1 MTKNNMEENRNS
13 TYGNYEK
20 EKEKESD
27 SGPDRSLK
35 TDISS
40 DVVIGMRMAPRG
52 SYWSP
57 VGGTIW
63 EELGDVALL
72 EEMCHWGQALRV
84 QCLTLFP
91 VRILCLLLV
100 DKNVNYQLL
109 FKEPIAMFLLHHHR
123 L

>member
-52 SYWSP
+52 SSLNTWSP
-57 VGGTIW
+57 LGALFRKYSLDGGGV
-63 EELGDVALL
+63 LGSV
-72 EEMCHWGQALRV
+72 
-84 QCLTLFP
+84 FF
-91 VRILCLLLV
+91 CLL
-100 DKNVNYQLL
+100 
-109 FKEPIAMFLLHHHR
+109 IR
-123 L
+123 I